1 MSGLLLNRCCCLAY
15 VCVMMCAI
23 VHDVLTWMW
32 CCTRVIYSCY
42 LSVESM
48 PCMSNVMSQWP
59 VKWQKPNQLETN
71 TVQFLIDS
79 AVISLLAIIWF
90 LQQFETAALDGCKL
104 KKSTNTERTRYN
116 KSNDVKVLHLVTNS
130 KSELTYRVGTQRDIR
145 HKLFEIKI
153 ERRANFNKKVCS
165 ASLIERAAICSFSM
179 RNPNIHLCAIIYI

>member
-1 MSGLLLNRCCCLAY
+1 
-15 VCVMMCAI
+15 
-23 VHDVLTWMW
+23 MW
-32 CCTRVIYSCY
+32 CHNDQSSGRNLINSKRTQYSFSLILQLFRY
-42 LSVESM
+42 WLSSG
-48 PCMSNVMSQWP
+48 
-59 VKWQKPNQLETN
+59 
-71 TVQFLIDS
+71 F
-79 AVISLLAIIWF
+79 F
-90 LQQFETAALDGCKL
+90 QQFETAALDGCKL

-116 KSNDVKVLHLVTNS
+116 KSNDVKVLHLATNS